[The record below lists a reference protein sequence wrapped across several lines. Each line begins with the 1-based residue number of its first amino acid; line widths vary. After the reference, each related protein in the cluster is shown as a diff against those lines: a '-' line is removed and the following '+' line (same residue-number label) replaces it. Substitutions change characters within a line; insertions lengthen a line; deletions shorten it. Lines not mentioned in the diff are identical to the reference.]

1 MRRRATIRDVARLAG
16 VGVSTVSYVL
26 NGYDDHVASD
36 TREHILA
43 AARQLNYRPNAIAR
57 SMVKQKT
64 VTIGVIIAELRNPL
78 FIPITEGVEEVLRR
92 EGYQILV
99 ASAEDLASEMN
110 VIEAFRVQQV
120 AGFIFMSL
128 SVRYP
133 IDHLLQLREE
143 NIPFVIINRDLD
155 DDRFNRIQLDDWS
168 AGFTA
173 TEHLI
178 KLGHTRIGTI
188 SGLLDGEP
196 SIRRRS
202 AIERQ
207 QGWQDALQVHR
218 LVVTPSWIV
227 SGVYTYDGGY
237 RATRKLLESAEGQ
250 PLPTALF
257 VASDGM
263 AVGALKAIH
272 DAGLRVPDDIAV
284 IAIGDPPFAAY
295 TIPSL
300 STMSIPIAESG
311 KVAARIL
318 LDWINA
324 GKPLQPQ
331 HVTLSFN
338 LEIRESCGARRLA

>member
-43 AARQLNYRPNAIAR
+43 AAQQLNYRPNAIAR
-57 SMVKQKT
+57 SMVKQRT

-78 FIPITEGVEEVLRR
+78 FIPITEGVEEVLRS

-99 ASAEDLASEMN
+99 ASAYDLASEMS
-110 VIEAFRVQQV
+110 VIEAFRAQQV
-120 AGFIFMSL
+120 AGFIIMSL

-133 IDHLLQLREE
+133 IDHLLQLQEE

-155 DDRFNRIQLDDWS
+155 DERFNQIQLDDWRGGY
-168 AGFTA
+168 AA

-178 KLGHTRIGTI
+178 ELGHTRIGTI

-196 SIRRRS
+196 SVRRRS
-202 AIERQ
+202 AVERHR
-207 QGWQDALQVHR
+207 GWQDALQEHELTVR
-218 LVVTPSWIV
+218 PSWIV
-227 SGVYTYDGGY
+227 SGVYTYEGGY
-237 RATRKLLESAEGQ
+237 RATQKLLDTRQ

-263 AVGALKAIH
+263 AVGALKAIYE
-272 DAGLRVPDDIAV
+272 AGLRLPDDIAM

-295 TIPSL
+295 TIPAL
-300 STMSIPIAESG
+300 TTMSIPIAESG
-311 KVAARIL
+311 RVAARIL

-331 HVTLSFN
+331 HVILSFH